1 MPTVQKRPGGQI
13 RKGPTVAMRTFAAL
27 AAATAA
33 AVTVLAGAPTAAG
46 SPAAAGGRLPT
57 VSPGDD
63 IVTTAADGDQRCTLG
78 YTFTNPAG
86 RTYGITAGHCNA
98 HRSSYV
104 TDRTT
109 GAIGHFVLTVGNPDE
124 PLDDDYGL
132 IDFGASRSVPVMYG
146 MPVTG
151 ISAPTGATAACHD
164 GIRTGIACG
173 ALHDRLVGTQF
184 TTSGMPRSIPGDSG
198 GPVWQP
204 SRTGATV
211 IGIWLGEH
219 IEPDGSRYGRFT
231 GLTDVLADIANY
243 AGLTSGNT

>member
-1 MPTVQKRPGGQI
+1 
-13 RKGPTVAMRTFAAL
+13 MRTFAAL
-27 AAATAA
+27 AATTAA
-33 AVTVLAGAPTAAG
+33 ATAVLAGTPTAGAE
-46 SPAAAGGRLPT
+46 RLHT

-63 IVTTAADGDQRCTLG
+63 IVTTAADGDQQCTLG

-86 RTYGITAGHCNA
+86 RTYGITAGHCNS
-98 HRSSYV
+98 HRSSSV

-151 ISAPTGATAACHD
+151 ISAPTSTTTVCHD
-164 GIRTGIACG
+164 GIRTAVACG

-219 IEPDGSRYGRFT
+219 IEPDGPRYGRFT

-243 AGLTSGNT
+243 AALTSTNA